1 MNDRETILGLIERY
15 KTAIHTGAA
24 EDFFPIWAE
33 EHPTTLI
40 SIGRKFS
47 GTENIYHE
55 FVAGL
60 IQKAYSRIDL
70 ITRDAEMMYVHYAA
84 ER

>member
-1 MNDRETILGLIERY
+1 MNDRETILSLIEQY
-15 KTAIHTGAA
+15 KKAIHTGAP

-47 GTENIYHE
+47 GTENIFRE
-55 FVAGL
+55 SD
-60 IQKAYSRIDL
+60 IQIRKKIVFDHKRFL
-70 ITRDAEMMYVHYAA
+70 LC
-84 ER
+84 